1 MARNRGGRAPGGV
14 RTRGA
19 GCCSRPP
26 PRGTM
31 SRAYSIFARHDFCV
45 REVCAPFSSDTT
57 APPSTNES
65 VSIFS
70 SHGTWFLADKH
81 TSRPERAA
89 ESRRTKLQSGI
100 GAAGGCPGCWAA
112 VLIAR
117 QTHGGRRIP
126 HHCSSRPLVP
136 QRPLAT
142 DLPLNHQ
149 PCWARH
155 LGQVPKL
162 RSLRL
167 GSPVYHVPLFPPLFT
182 ATFLEPS
189 WSCLTCSGLRLDTS
203 SPYQENEATE
213 QTPRRPPPARVPT
226 NPGATLQSPSTRT
239 PSLTASASLSHEKNV
254 QRRTGTG
261 RSRTEQKQKPAD
273 ASRQGTDR
281 RPSSRNRNLGSR
293 NATDR
298 LLNCSSQVTLV
309 PSFFR
314 VVTCHLHWISCPS
327 PARPALAMSC
337 WH

>member
-1 MARNRGGRAPGGV
+1 MWACVDRRRLGGRGWSVTADLFVFRPTQGLFRRSMARNRGGRAPGGV

-19 GCCSRPP
+19 GCCCSRPP

-70 SHGTWFLADKH
+70 SHGTWFLANKL

-89 ESRRTKLQSGI
+89 EIRRTKLQSGI

-142 DLPLNHQ
+142 DLALNHQ

-182 ATFLEPS
+182 ATFQEPS

-213 QTPRRPPPARVPT
+213 QSKYPRCMPCCRPPCLDESNGSMSPNSAAPPTPGSCPNEPRRNVAIAVNT
-226 NPGATLQSPSTRT
+226 NPRPHRQRKPQSREKR
-239 PSLTASASLSHEKNV
+239 SASH
-254 QRRTGTG
+254 GH
-261 RSRTEQKQKPAD
+261 RSQSDGAEAE
-273 ASRQGTDR
+273 A
-281 RPSSRNRNLGSR
+281 
-293 NATDR
+293 
-298 LLNCSSQVTLV
+298 C
-309 PSFFR
+309 
-314 VVTCHLHWISCPS
+314 
-327 PARPALAMSC
+327 
-337 WH
+337 